1 MRRTSEVRRTLSPER
16 QLILDAPKS
25 LLDSIHMNNLKM
37 ESPGKYQIS
46 IQGFLNADWSDR
58 LGGLKIVTTPAT
70 DGRPVTTL
78 KSEVVDQAVLLGVLN
93 ALYDLRCP

>member
-1 MRRTSEVRRTLSPER
+1 
-16 QLILDAPKS
+16 
-25 LLDSIHMNNLKM
+25 MNEIKM

-58 LGGLKIVTTPAT
+58 LGGLKIATTPAT

-78 KSEVVDQAVLLGVLN
+78 TGEISDQAVLLGVLN
-93 ALYDLRCP
+93 ALYDLRYPLLSVRCQAHGGGSAETTK